1 MDNLTNTNVQL
12 RNVLESD
19 LSFFFKYQ
27 LDTEA
32 NYMAAFTSKDSTDK
46 SAYLRHWNRL
56 LNDEAIIKKTI
67 LFNDSIVGHMI
78 HFVQFGDPEVSYW
91 IGKQYWGKGIDTNA
105 LLKFLNIIETR
116 PLYARSAKDNIGS
129 IRVLQKC
136 GFEIISEGQG
146 FANGRGMEVEE
157 YILKLK

>member
-1 MDNLTNTNVQL
+1 MENLTNTNVQL

-19 LSFFFKYQ
+19 LSFLFKYQ

-46 SAYLRHWNRL
+46 SAYLRHWKRL

-78 HFVQFGDPEVSYW
+78 HIV
-91 IGKQYWGKGIDTNA
+91 KHQYLFRDS
-105 LLKFLNIIETR
+105 L
-116 PLYARSAKDNIGS
+116 
-129 IRVLQKC
+129 
-136 GFEIISEGQG
+136 
-146 FANGRGMEVEE
+146 
-157 YILKLK
+157 